1 MKLLP
6 RRPNRRRTAGFA
18 TVVVLTLLAI
28 MALLLAINA
37 DSVRRAHREVRLV
50 DQRQLQQ
57 PWLGTNSIPA
67 PAPKP

>member
-6 RRPNRRRTAGFA
+6 CRPKRRRTSGFA

-57 PWLGTNSIPA
+57 PWLGTNSVAA

>member
-6 RRPNRRRTAGFA
+6 CRPNRRRTSGFA
-18 TVVVLTLLAI
+18 AVVVLTLLAI

-57 PWLGTNSIPA
+57 PWQGTNSIPA

>member
-1 MKLLP
+1 MNLLP
-6 RRPNRRRTAGFA
+6 HRPNRRRTSGFA

-57 PWLGTNSIPA
+57 PWLGTNSVPA

>member
-6 RRPNRRRTAGFA
+6 CRPNRRRTSGFA

-50 DQRQLQQ
+50 DQRQLQK
-57 PWLGTNSIPA
+57 PWLGTNSVAA

>member
-6 RRPNRRRTAGFA
+6 RRPNRRRTSGFA

-57 PWLGTNSIPA
+57 PWLRTNSVPA
-67 PAPKP
+67 LAPKP

>member
-6 RRPNRRRTAGFA
+6 CRPNRRRTSGFA

-50 DQRQLQQ
+50 DQRQLQK

>member
-1 MKLLP
+1 
-6 RRPNRRRTAGFA
+6 
-18 TVVVLTLLAI
+18 VVVLTLLAI

>member
-1 MKLLP
+1 MKLLS
-6 RRPNRRRTAGFA
+6 RRPNRRRTSGFA
-18 TVVVLTLLAI
+18 TVVVLILLAI

-67 PAPKP
+67 PPPKP